1 MTLLEAR
8 SEADALEELH
18 ALGLTDG
25 LPVVIP
31 TPERVA
37 AMVLA
42 TGLDPDVELG
52 VMGPAHGV
60 ASVEKVATAAVMAG
74 CLPDHVPV
82 VVAAVRA
89 VCKPEFDLTEMQST
103 THCTAPLIVVC
114 GPARH
119 QCGGVASGFGAL
131 GPGHRANASI
141 GRALRLTMMN
151 IGGARPG
158 VSDMALHGHPGKFT
172 YCIAEDTENSPFAP
186 LHTSYGYEPDQ
197 SAVIVT
203 GAEAPHS
210 TFFTG
215 DADDPESANRLLNV
229 IAAVMAN
236 PGSNNAHLRHGSLVV
251 IMNPDHTAV
260 LARAGLSRE
269 DVQVE
274 LAARAANSTAMLVR
288 MGSVFHL
295 GNDSP
300 PDEMVPIL
308 KDPSR
313 IVVFQAGGKG
323 LYTMVMPSWCAGPHQ
338 NPVIHAEI
346 ELDQACEVPGIADA
360 LGIGASDTAADALG
374 VGASDTSTEGQGA
387 A

>member
-1 MTLLEAR
+1 MTMLSAA
-8 SEADALEELH
+8 SEAAALEQMH

-37 AMVLA
+37 MMVLA
-42 TGLDPDVELG
+42 TGLDAHLELG

-74 CLPDHVPV
+74 CLPDHIPV

-89 VCKPEFDLTEMQST
+89 VCQPEFDLTEMQST

-141 GRALRLTMMN
+141 GRALRLAMMN

-158 VSDMALHGHPGKFT
+158 VSDMALLGHPGKFT
-172 YCIAEDTENSPFAP
+172 YCIAEDAEHSPFPP
-186 LHTSYGYEPDQ
+186 LHTTFRYAEDD

-203 GAEAPHS
+203 GSEAPHS
-210 TFFTG
+210 TVFAG
-215 DADDPESANRLLNV
+215 DADDPESASRLLDV

-236 PGSNNAHLRHGSLVV
+236 LGSNNAHLRHGSLVV

-260 LARAGLSRE
+260 LERAGLSRE
-269 DVQVE
+269 DVQAE
-274 LAARAANSTAMLVR
+274 LAARAVNTAGELARV
-288 MGSVFHL
+288 GSAFL
-295 GNDSP
+295 DDRD
-300 PDEMVPIL
+300 PDEIVPVL

-313 IVVFQAGGKG
+313 IVVFQAGGTG
-323 LYTMVMPSWCAGPHQ
+323 LYSMVMPSWCGGPHQ
-338 NPVIHAEI
+338 NPVVHAEI
-346 ELDQACEVPGIADA
+346 DLDQACEVPWADT
-360 LGIGASDTAADALG
+360 LGVGQSDTADTLG
-374 VGASDTSTEGQGA
+374 VGQPGA
-387 A
+387 ADAAGGTAR

>member
-1 MTLLEAR
+1 MTMLSAA
-8 SEADALEELH
+8 SEAEALEQMH

-37 AMVLA
+37 MMVLA
-42 TGLDPDVELG
+42 TGLDADLELG

-74 CLPDHVPV
+74 CLPDHIPV

-89 VCKPEFDLTEMQST
+89 VCQPEFDLTEMQST

-141 GRALRLTMMN
+141 GRALRLAMMN

-158 VSDMALHGHPGKFT
+158 VSDMALLGHPGKFT
-172 YCIAEDTENSPFAP
+172 YCIAEDAEHSPFPP
-186 LHTSYGYEPDQ
+186 LHTAFGYAEDD
-197 SAVIVT
+197 SAVIVA

-210 TFFTG
+210 TVFAG
-215 DADDPESANRLLNV
+215 DADDPESASRLLDV

-236 PGSNNAHLRHGSLVV
+236 LGSNNAHLRHGSLVV
-251 IMNPDHTAV
+251 IMNPDHTVV
-260 LARAGLSRE
+260 LERAGLSRE
-269 DVQVE
+269 DVQSE
-274 LAARAANSTAMLVR
+274 LAARAVNTAGELARV
-288 MGSVFHL
+288 GSAFL
-295 GNDSP
+295 DERD
-300 PDEMVPIL
+300 PDEIVPVL

-313 IVVFQAGGKG
+313 IVVFQAGGTG
-323 LYTMVMPSWCAGPHQ
+323 LYSMVMPSWCGGPHQ
-338 NPVIHAEI
+338 NPVVHAEI
-346 ELDQACEVPGIADA
+346 DLDQACEVPW
-360 LGIGASDTAADALG
+360 ADALG
-374 VGASDTSTEGQGA
+374 VGQSDTADTLGVNQSDAADTAGGA